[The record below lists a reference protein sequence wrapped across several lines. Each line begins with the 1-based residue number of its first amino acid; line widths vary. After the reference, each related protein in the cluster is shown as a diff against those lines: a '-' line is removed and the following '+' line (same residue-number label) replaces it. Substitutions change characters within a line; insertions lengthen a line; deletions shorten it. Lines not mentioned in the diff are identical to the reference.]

1 MKLKN
6 KNNKKNEAACT
17 ALGSTDHGS
26 LSLSGDAKT
35 EPELFSLYSI
45 YSELSLWGW
54 SANYGP
60 LNFPSLVLQPPI
72 SMGPS

>member
-1 MKLKN
+1 M
-6 KNNKKNEAACT
+6 
-17 ALGSTDHGS
+17 ALGSTEHGS

-45 YSELSLWGW
+45 YSELSLCGW
-54 SANYGP
+54 SATYDP
-60 LNFPSLVLQPPI
+60 LNFPSLDLQPPI